1 MRSIYLC
8 LFFTVCL
15 FFNSGVGAAS
25 PAEAQTA
32 RQLHDRSSVV
42 KIFSVKSR
50 PSYYQPWRNYADS
63 SSTGSGVAIFGNR
76 ILTNAHNIAN
86 QTFIQ
91 VRKQGDQRK
100 YVAKLE
106 IAGHECDLAILSVND
121 PDFFKGMSFMDFG
134 ELPHLQDKVNVL
146 GYPVGGDNISV
157 TEGVVSRIEPVN
169 YSHSGR
175 KLLAVQIDAAIN
187 PGNSGGPVVKDG
199 KIVGLAFQ
207 GLSQSQNIGYI
218 IPVPVIKHFLEDIE
232 KNKAYKGFPEFSVMV
247 MPLENPDMRKWL
259 KMKDDDT
266 GVMVVDIPLHEKAK
280 NIFMENDVILEV
292 DGVKIANDG
301 TIPFRDHEVVFYE
314 YLFWEKHIGK
324 TCKLKILRDGKV
336 IEQEYPLTAGKR
348 LVPPRT
354 FGELPTY
361 YMIGGMLFLPLTVN
375 YLDSWDNWWSNAPRE
390 LVNHASFGRLKED
403 RAQVVVLAQVM
414 ADELTVGYQNL
425 NFRVVKEANG
435 KKIKDLNELINVI
448 ENMGSGFLEL
458 KLQGHAKLV
467 LDIEKCRAA
476 TVRIMERYR
485 IPADRSNDLIKKQ

>member
-8 LFFTVCL
+8 CFFMVCL
-15 FFNSGVGAAS
+15 FLDSGVGAAS
-25 PAEAQTA
+25 PVSAQTA

-63 SSTGSGVAIFGNR
+63 SSTGSGVAIPGNR

-121 PDFFKGMSFMDFG
+121 PDFFKRMSFMEFG
-134 ELPHLQDKVNVL
+134 NLPHLQDKVNVL

-218 IPVPVIKHFLEDIE
+218 IPVPVIKHFLEDIK

-266 GVMVVDIPLHEKAK
+266 GVMVVDIPLHEKVK

-301 TIPFRDHEVVFYE
+301 TIPFRDNEVVFYE
-314 YLFWEKHIGK
+314 YLFWEKHIGDI
-324 TCKLKILRDGKV
+324 CKLKILRDGKV
-336 IEQEYPLTAGKR
+336 IELEYP
-348 LVPPRT
+348 
-354 FGELPTY
+354 
-361 YMIGGMLFLPLTVN
+361 
-375 YLDSWDNWWSNAPRE
+375 
-390 LVNHASFGRLKED
+390 
-403 RAQVVVLAQVM
+403 
-414 ADELTVGYQNL
+414 
-425 NFRVVKEANG
+425 
-435 KKIKDLNELINVI
+435 
-448 ENMGSGFLEL
+448 
-458 KLQGHAKLV
+458 
-467 LDIEKCRAA
+467 
-476 TVRIMERYR
+476 
-485 IPADRSNDLIKKQ
+485 